1 VRADEILERWLQKG
15 PLRVNGKLRRASVAA
30 LIELGRSDDYRDRAD
45 AGRGLA
51 GLAETQEAAVALLEL
66 MLDKR
71 DTFVTLATAE
81 AALRRK
87 DRIGLAVVASALAVA
102 DPNRDEWLCT
112 AVENVFGVFSD
123 DRDVALRAAEEL
135 TLGRDEQVSLGARK
149 LIEILTDLDPV
160 LRPG

>member
-1 VRADEILERWLQKG
+1 VRADEILEHWLQKG

-45 AGRGLA
+45 AGQGLA
-51 GLAETQEAAVALLEL
+51 GFAETREAAEALLEL

-87 DRIGLAVVASALAVA
+87 DRIGLAVVASALAGA
-102 DPNRDEWLCT
+102 DPNHDEWLCT
-112 AVENVFGVFSD
+112 AVENVFGVFSG
-123 DRDVALRAAEEL
+123 DRDVALRLAEEL
-135 TLGRDEQVSLGARK
+135 TLGRDEQVSLGARE

-160 LRPG
+160 LRPE